1 MDAKILIATVLIEL
15 VLLTTRFI
23 ACWIKLH
30 DRYGGDE
37 EALRI
42 CAKWEIV
49 PFQFEIDYF
58 SDIKKGALKPPKIT
72 NTQSGAK

>member
-1 MDAKILIATVLIEL
+1 MNTKILLATVFIEV

-37 EALRI
+37 EARRV
-42 CAKWEIV
+42 CAKWELI
-49 PFQFEIDYF
+49 PFSFEIDYY
-58 SDIKKGALKPPKIT
+58 SDINKGTRSPKIKKPPSRLI
-72 NTQSGAK
+72 